1 MKIDFYFDP
10 ICPWCWITSRWLME
24 VEPHRPVDVTWRSF
38 SLRIKNQGQD
48 RPEGAWAVADW
59 GRGALRIVEAARASE
74 GEQFVDDWYTELGA
88 RYHHDEERFPDFA
101 ASLQA
106 IGRSPD
112 WADAADDPRWDEA
125 IEDSMS
131 EVLGLLGDDIG
142 VPAIVFDGQ
151 YGYFGPVIS
160 PAPTG
165 EAALALFDSFQTL
178 AAQPGIWEVKRDRT
192 VGPVFGPR
200 P

>member
-10 ICPWCWITSRWLME
+10 TCPWCWITSRWLTE
-24 VEPHRPVDVTWRSF
+24 VAPHRPVEISWRTF
-38 SLRIKNQGQD
+38 SLYIKNQGLD
-48 RPEGAWAVADW
+48 RPEEYWTTADW
-59 GRGALRIVEAARASE
+59 GRRALRIAEAARAG
-74 GEQFVDDWYTELGA
+74 GEDKLVGDLYTELG
-88 RYHHDEERFPDFA
+88 RRLYHDREYLPDFST
-101 ASLQA
+101 SLEA
-106 IGRSPD
+106 IGNSPE
-112 WADAADDPRWDEA
+112 WASAADDPRWDEA
-125 IEDSMS
+125 IEASMS
-131 EVLGLLGDDIG
+131 VVLNLLGDDIG

-165 EAALALFDSFQTL
+165 EAALTLFDSFAAL
-178 AAQPGIWEVKRDRT
+178 AAQPGIWEVKRERT

>member
-10 ICPWCWITSRWLME
+10 TCPWCWITSRWLTE
-24 VEPHRPVDVTWRSF
+24 VAPHRPVEISWCTF
-38 SLRIKNQGQD
+38 SLYIKNQGLD
-48 RPEGAWAVADW
+48 RPEEYWTTSDW
-59 GRGALRIVEAARASE
+59 GRGALRIAEAGRASD
-74 GEQFVDDWYTELGA
+74 GEQFVSDLYTELGS
-88 RYHHDEERFPDFA
+88 RFHHDREYLPDFA
-101 ASLQA
+101 ASLEA
-106 IGRSPD
+106 IGRSSD
-112 WADAADDPRWDEA
+112 WSSAADDPQWDEA

-131 EVLGLLGDDIG
+131 VVLDLLGDDIG
-142 VPAIVFDGQ
+142 VPAIVFDGE

-165 EAALALFDSFQTL
+165 EKALVLFDSFAAL
-178 AAQPGIWEVKRDRT
+178 AAQPGLWEVKRVRD

>member
-10 ICPWCWITSRWLME
+10 TCPWCWITSRWLTE
-24 VEPHRPVDVTWRSF
+24 VAPHRPVEISWRTF
-38 SLRIKNQGQD
+38 SLYIKNQGLD
-48 RPEGAWAVADW
+48 RPEEYWTTADW
-59 GRGALRIVEAARASE
+59 GRGALRIAEAARAG
-74 GEQFVDDWYTELGA
+74 GEDELVGDLYTELG
-88 RYHHDEERFPDFA
+88 RRLYHDWEYLPDFS
-101 ASLQA
+101 ASLEA
-106 IGRSPD
+106 IGNSPD
-112 WADAADDPRWDEA
+112 WASAADDPRWDEA
-125 IEDSMS
+125 IEASMS
-131 EVLGLLGDDIG
+131 VVLDLLGDDIG

-165 EAALALFDSFQTL
+165 EAALTLFDSFAAL
-178 AAQPGIWEVKRDRT
+178 AAQPGIWEVKRERT

>member
-1 MKIDFYFDP
+1 MKVDFYFDP
-10 ICPWCWITSRWLME
+10 ICPWCWITSRWLTE
-24 VEPHRPVDVTWRSF
+24 VEPQRPVDVTWRSF
-38 SLRIKNQGQD
+38 SLRIKNQDQD

-88 RYHHDEERFPDFA
+88 RYHHDDERFPDYE

-106 IGRSPD
+106 IGRSTD
-112 WADAADDPRWDEA
+112 WASAADDPHWDGA
-125 IEDSMS
+125 IEESMS

-142 VPAIVFDGQ
+142 VPAIVFDGR

-165 EAALALFDSFQTL
+165 EAALTLFDSFANL
-178 AAQPGIWEVKRDRT
+178 AAQPGIWEVKRERT

>member
-1 MKIDFYFDP
+1 MGDF
-10 ICPWCWITSRWLME
+10 
-24 VEPHRPVDVTWRSF
+24 
-38 SLRIKNQGQD
+38 
-48 RPEGAWAVADW
+48 
-59 GRGALRIVEAARASE
+59 
-74 GEQFVDDWYTELGA
+74 YTELGA
-88 RYHHDEERFPDFA
+88 RFHHDHEEFPDFG

-112 WADAADDPRWDEA
+112 WASAADDPRWDEA

-165 EAALALFDSFQTL
+165 EAALALLRQL
-178 AAQPGIWEVKRDRT
+178 RQPGGPTRNLGGQAGADGRPGLRPPAVGESHRFRLDSHVFSSNHRHSWRRSDGICSGKRPLGQRVET
-192 VGPVFGPR
+192 
-200 P
+200 